1 MDGKKLDA
9 ANPRCKNVID
19 PEVARAAADMARCPV
34 GDQSATGQCHGATA
48 SGVKGIVKRPLAGKT
63 GTTDSEKSAAF
74 VAMTKQLA
82 VAGILTDPDN
92 PQTREKM
99 KHPPVNNAVAY
110 TLRDG
115 LAGKPVMQF
124 TAPTRKKSLGNQVS
138 IPNVKCQ
145 SVDQA
150 TSRLKASG
158 FSVSVSGSQVASDC
172 PVGTVAKTSPG
183 GATIKGGSVSLI
195 LSSGPGAQGPGKPGN
210 PGNTG
215 NPRPGRTKCPL
226 PWACPPNQ

>member
-1 MDGKKLDA
+1 Y
-9 ANPRCKNVID
+9 I
-19 PEVARAAADMARCPV
+19 
-34 GDQSATGQCHGATA
+34 
-48 SGVKGIVKRPLAGKT
+48 
-63 GTTDSEKSAAF
+63 
-74 VAMTKQLA
+74 AMTKQLA
-82 VAGILTDPDN
+82 VGGILTDPDN

-99 KHPPVNNAVAY
+99 QHPPVNNAVAY

-124 TAPTRKKSLGNQVS
+124 TAPTRKNSLGNQVS

-150 TSRLKASG
+150 TSRLKCARS
-158 FSVSVSGSQVASDC
+158 SVSVSGAQVASDC

-195 LSSGPGAQGPGKPGN
+195 LSSGPGAQ
-210 PGNTG
+210 
-215 NPRPGRTKCPL
+215 
-226 PWACPPNQ
+226 